1 MSKDRPP
8 GSSPRSYDARP
19 SGADRSCARV
29 SDLLDDF
36 LTRGDAAESGGSD
49 PDDPSPA
56 SSPPGGDRS
65 KISLGEIMDA
75 LGDRAFGAL
84 LLILSIPN
92 VLPVPGLSTATGV
105 PMILLGA
112 QMAAGRHSPWL
123 PRRMLAASF
132 DRKAFLGVIR
142 RARPWAERVE
152 RHLRPRLP
160 AMAGPT
166 AERLLGLAVVVL
178 AVILSL
184 PIVFGNQPPA
194 LAIALI
200 ALGLMESDGVFVSA
214 GLVAG
219 LLAIVIVAAVLLG
232 LGQAAIAVAQQ
243 LIG

>member
-8 GSSPRSYDARP
+8 GSSPRSYDAHH

-36 LTRGDAAESGGSD
+36 LSRGDPNS
-49 PDDPSPA
+49 DDPA
-56 SSPPGGDRS
+56 LVR
-65 KISLGEIMDA
+65 ISLGDIMDA

-178 AVILSL
+178 AGILSL

-219 LLAIVIVAAVLLG
+219 LLAIAIVAAVLLG